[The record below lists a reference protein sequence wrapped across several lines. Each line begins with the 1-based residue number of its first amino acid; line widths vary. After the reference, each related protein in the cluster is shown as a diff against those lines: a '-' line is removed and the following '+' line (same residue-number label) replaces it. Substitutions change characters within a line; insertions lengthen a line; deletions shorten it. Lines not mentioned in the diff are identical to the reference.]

1 MDNVRV
7 PLPLEC
13 IMKVNME
20 NKIAVFDF
28 GDKITACQDTKVERV
43 NVIVLKDCTFHSK
56 YFEGYPLFDNDSS
69 DFLNTYS
76 KVVDFS
82 TAPKEC
88 EFASAQVNP
97 DGTTTIFA
105 HSSTPFE

>member
-1 MDNVRV
+1 
-7 PLPLEC
+7 
-13 IMKVNME
+13 MKVNME

-28 GDKITACQDTKVERV
+28 GNKLTACQDTQVERV
-43 NVIVLKDCTFHSK
+43 ERSIVLKECTFYSK
-56 YFEGYPLFDNDSS
+56 YFEGYPLFKSDDP

-82 TAPKEC
+82 NAPKEC
-88 EFASAQVNP
+88 EFVSAQVNP